1 MKRQTAFITGIA
13 GFAGSYLAEE
23 LLEAG
28 FTVSGSLL
36 KDEPTTHIEHIV
48 NDLELVTMDIL
59 DADRCRQT
67 VGKLKPTHLFH
78 LAAMASVGKSF
89 ESERLTLDVN
99 LGGTLNLLQAAN
111 ECKTLKSFLFIGSA
125 DVYGIF
131 TPANKTLK
139 EDQPLNPISP
149 YGISKTAAEHACR
162 YYHRAHN
169 LPAVVVRAFN
179 HTGPRQNNDFVV
191 PSFARQIAA
200 IEAGKQKPVVKHGDL
215 SARRDLSDVR
225 DIARGYRLAAVKGKP
240 GEVYQLCSGKSVA
253 IQKILEILLSMSSL
267 SIRETIDKSRLRKAD
282 IPLLRGSNR
291 KATEHFGYEVRYN
304 LKETLSDTLSYWRSR
319 LGSPTTKKTR

>member
-1 MKRQTAFITGIA
+1 MKKTAFITGIA

-36 KDEPTTHIEHIV
+36 KDEPTTHIDHII

-59 DADRCRQT
+59 DADRCRKT
-67 VGKLKPTHLFH
+67 LNKLKPARLFH

-89 ESERLTLDVN
+89 EAERLTLDVN

-111 ECKTLKSFLFIGSA
+111 DCKALKSFLFVGSA

-131 TPANKTLK
+131 KPTSKTLK

-162 YYHRAHN
+162 YYHRAHH
-169 LPAVVVRAFN
+169 LPVVVVRAFN

-200 IEAGKQKPVVKHGDL
+200 IEAGRQRPVLRHGDL

-225 DIARGYRLAAVKGKP
+225 DIARGYRLAAVKGRP

-253 IQKILEILLSMSSL
+253 VQKVLEILLSMSSL

-291 KATEHFGYEVRYN
+291 KATEHFGYEVRYS